1 MLPNILCYRLT
12 IYFVLTFTVTRILR
26 YVERRLDQDTYTQ
39 RRGSLMTETILEIKN
54 LKKSYG
60 KMKSS
65 KISPSVSK
73 G

>member
-1 MLPNILCYRLT
+1 
-12 IYFVLTFTVTRILR
+12 
-26 YVERRLDQDTYTQ
+26 
-39 RRGSLMTETILEIKN
+39 MTETILEIKN

-65 KISPSVSK
+65 RYLPQRQK